1 VGGEAALSEKDL
13 AKLCATLRPVMAE
26 PVYVYCSLPDFIV
39 PMGLSTLCTMRE
51 CEGLTAVVKRS
62 DAEGLGLPYTFE
74 ARLITLSVHSSLEA
88 VGFLAVISRK
98 LADAGISCNVIA
110 GYFHDH
116 ILVPVQRA
124 DHAMALL
131 REIAVSANE

>member
-1 VGGEAALSEKDL
+1 MSEKGL
-13 AKLCATLRPVMAE
+13 VKLCATLSPVMAE
-26 PVYVYCSLPDFIV
+26 PIYVYCSFPDFIV
-39 PMGLSTLCTMRE
+39 PAGLSTLCTMRE
-51 CEGLTAVVKRS
+51 HEGLTAIVEHA
-62 DAEGLGLPYTFE
+62 DAERLGLPYTFD

-131 REIAVSANE
+131 REIAASANA